1 MKGMYSRSVLVGAII
16 GILAVGVSFAAF
28 ASTLKINGTATM
40 SGDFNVKFTAASATE
55 NKTTTTLTPST
66 IGSDGV
72 LSFDA
77 SVDLKEP
84 GSTSTI
90 NYTITNKGTI
100 AADLAVPKI
109 TCYSDSGK
117 TASVSC
123 SDADFDIVAGA
134 VSPTSLAAS
143 GTATG
148 TVTVS
153 WKSTSNT
160 VPATNTRYFTVTID
174 ASQAS

>member
-1 MKGMYSRSVLVGAII
+1 MKSTYGKGLLIGAIV

-28 ASTLKINGTATM
+28 ASTLTINGTATM
-40 SGDFNVKFTAASATE
+40 SGDFNVKFTSASAVE
-55 NKTTTTLTPST
+55 NKTTTTLSPST
-66 IGSDGV
+66 ISSDGV

-84 GSTSTI
+84 GSISTI

-100 AADLAVPKI
+100 AANLAVPTI

-117 TASVSC
+117 TSAVSC
-123 SDADFDIVAGA
+123 SDDDFDIVAGA
-134 VSPTSLAAS
+134 VSPTSLAAA
-143 GTATG
+143 GTANG

-153 WKSTSNT
+153 WKSTSKS

-174 ASQAS
+174 ATQAS